1 MCASNLI
8 GSIVANKS
16 IFTRW
21 LRSKQLPVLL
31 SFMLLAV
38 SALQSLHDQLDHAGL
53 ASSAHCEYCLLS
65 QSADGGIVPLAISLP
80 SDLIDHAPEIFVPV
94 VLPLARSFSQPAR
107 APPMI
112 SSL

>member
-1 MCASNLI
+1 MTS
-8 GSIVANKS
+8 KS

-38 SALQSLHDQLDHAGL
+38 SALQSLHDQLDH
-53 ASSAHCEYCLLS
+53 SALGSVSHCEYCLLS
-65 QSADGGIVPLAISLP
+65 QSAEGAIVPLAISLP
-80 SDLIDHAPEIFVPV
+80 SSLIDHAPEIFVPV
-94 VLPLARSFSQPAR
+94 VLPLARNFSQPAR